1 MAVKRSLSAGRMLAV
16 FELVARQQPVGV
28 SALARELGADKS
40 AVQRDIMTL
49 ADAGWIRA
57 VPGLRGQWE
66 LTLHAL
72 SLARPPHS
80 SHSLRHR
87 LRPMLER
94 LHEATGETVYLTL
107 PYQNHFIVVDALES
121 QHLLRIVP
129 SIGMSVPLEGSA
141 TARAF
146 LAFLSAPAAEAM
158 LGGPPNAAMQAD
170 FANTRE
176 HGYAVNDGDM
186 LPGSVAIAAPV
197 LTGPHQPVG
206 ALVLVGPHER
216 IPPTRQHEIGM
227 ALREAGRGTM
237 EAWPGQHAPRP
248 EALAG

>member
-1 MAVKRSLSAGRMLAV
+1 MLAV

-49 ADAGWIRA
+49 ADAGWIRP

-107 PYQNHFIVVDALES
+107 PYQRHFIVVDALES
-121 QHLLRIVP
+121 QHMLRVVP

-141 TARAF
+141 TARAY
-146 LAFLSAPAAEAM
+146 LAFLPAPAAEAL
-158 LGGPPNAAMQAD
+158 LGKAPSAAALAD
-170 FANTRE
+170 FAHIRE
-176 HGYAVNDGDM
+176 RGYAVNDGDI

-197 LTGPHQPVG
+197 LTGPHEPVG

-216 IPPTRQHEIGM
+216 ISAPRQHEIGL
-227 ALREAGRGTM
+227 ALKEAGRGTM
-237 EAWPGQHAPRP
+237 EAWPGAHALRP
-248 EALAG
+248 DVLAG

>member
-1 MAVKRSLSAGRMLAV
+1 MAVKRSLSAGRMLSV
-16 FELVARQQPVGV
+16 FELVARLQPTGV

-40 AVQRDIMTL
+40 AIQRDIMTL
-49 ADAGWIRA
+49 ADAGWIRS

-66 LTLHAL
+66 LTLRAL

-121 QHLLRIVP
+121 QHLLRVVP

-141 TARAF
+141 TAKAY
-146 LAFLSAPAAEAM
+146 LAFLPPPAQEALLGAP
-158 LGGPPNAAMQAD
+158 PTAAMQSDYAQI
-170 FANTRE
+170 RE
-176 HGYAVNDGDM
+176 RGYAVTDGDI
-186 LPGSVAIAAPV
+186 LPGSMAIAAPV
-197 LTGPHQPVG
+197 LTGPSQPVG
-206 ALVLVGPHER
+206 ALVLVGPNER
-216 IPPTRQHEIGM
+216 ISPTRRHEIGL

-237 EAWPGQHAPRP
+237 EVWPESPAP
-248 EALAG
+248 LAADA

>member
-1 MAVKRSLSAGRMLAV
+1 MAVKRSLSAGRMLSV
-16 FELVARQQPVGV
+16 FELVAQLQPIGV
-28 SALARELGADKS
+28 SALARELNADKS

-49 ADAGWIRA
+49 ADAGWIQA

-94 LHEATGETVYLTL
+94 LHEATGETVYLNL
-107 PYQNHFIVVDALES
+107 LHKDGFIVVDALES
-121 QHLLRIVP
+121 QHMLRVVP
-129 SIGMSVPLEGSA
+129 SIGMSVPMAGSA
-141 TARAF
+141 TARAY
-146 LAFLSAPAAEAM
+146 LAYLDRAAQESLLGAPPSAAM
-158 LGGPPNAAMQAD
+158 LSD
-170 FANTRE
+170 FALIRE
-176 HGYAVNDGDM
+176 RGYAVCDGEL

-197 LTGPHQPVG
+197 LTGPNHPSGVV
-206 ALVLVGPHER
+206 VLVGPNER
-216 IPPTRQHEIGM
+216 LTPDRWSEIGL

-237 EAWPGQHAPRP
+237 EAWPSTNAPRP
-248 EALAG
+248 MLVG

>member
-1 MAVKRSLSAGRMLAV
+1 MAVKRSLSAGRMLSV

-28 SALARELGADKS
+28 SALSRALGADKS

-49 ADAGWIRA
+49 ADAGWIHPA
-57 VPGLRGQWE
+57 PGLRGQWE

-121 QHLLRIVP
+121 QHMLRVVP
-129 SIGMSVPLEGSA
+129 SIGMNVPLEGSA
-141 TARAF
+141 TAKAYLAF
-146 LAFLSAPAAEAM
+146 LAPAAAEAL
-158 LGGPPNAAMQAD
+158 LGAPPTAAQLAE
-170 FANTRE
+170 FARTRE
-176 HGYAVNDGDM
+176 RGYALNDGDL

-206 ALVLVGPHER
+206 ALVLTGPSER
-216 IPPTRQHEIGM
+216 ITPARLHEIGV

-237 EAWPGQHAPRP
+237 LALPGEQVRISAV
-248 EALAG
+248 

>member
-1 MAVKRSLSAGRMLAV
+1 MAVKRSLSAGRMLSV

-28 SALARELGADKS
+28 SVLARELGADKS

-72 SLARPPHS
+72 ALARPPHS

-107 PYQNHFIVVDALES
+107 PYQKHFIVVDALES
-121 QHLLRIVP
+121 QHLLRVVP
-129 SIGMSVPLEGSA
+129 SIGMSVPMQGSA
-141 TARAF
+141 TARAY
-146 LAFLSAPAAEAM
+146 LAFLPAREQEELLGAPPTAAM
-158 LGGPPNAAMQAD
+158 LED
-170 FANTRE
+170 FSRTRTR
-176 HGYAVNDGDM
+176 GYAINDGDVH
-186 LPGSVAIAAPV
+186 PGSIAIAAPV
-197 LTGPHQPVG
+197 LTGPSQPVG
-206 ALVLVGPHER
+206 ALVVVGPADRIAPER
-216 IPPTRQHEIGM
+216 RADIGQ
-227 ALREAGRGTM
+227 ALKEAGQGVM
-237 EAWPGQHAPRP
+237 AAWPRDTTPATQTI
-248 EALAG
+248 EA

>member
-1 MAVKRSLSAGRMLAV
+1 MAVKRSLSAGRMLSV
-16 FELVARQQPVGV
+16 FELVAQLQPIGV
-28 SALARELGADKS
+28 SALARELNADKS

-49 ADAGWIRA
+49 ADAGWIQA

-94 LHEATGETVYLTL
+94 LHEATGETVYLNL
-107 PYQNHFIVVDALES
+107 LHKDGFIVVDALES
-121 QHLLRIVP
+121 QHMLRVVP
-129 SIGMSVPLEGSA
+129 SIGMSVPMEGSA
-141 TARAF
+141 TARAY
-146 LAFLSAPAAEAM
+146 LAYLDRPAQEALLGAPPSPAM
-158 LGGPPNAAMQAD
+158 LND
-170 FANTRE
+170 FALIRE
-176 HGYAVNDGDM
+176 RGYAVCDGEL

-197 LTGPHQPVG
+197 LTGPNHPSGVV
-206 ALVLVGPHER
+206 VLVGPNER
-216 IPPTRQHEIGM
+216 LTPDRWSEIGL

-237 EAWPGQHAPRP
+237 EAWPSTNAPRP
-248 EALAG
+248 MLVG

>member
-1 MAVKRSLSAGRMLAV
+1 MAVKRSLSAGRMLSV
-16 FELVARQQPVGV
+16 FELVAQLQPIGV
-28 SALARELGADKS
+28 SALARELVADKS

-49 ADAGWIRA
+49 ADAGWIRL

-94 LHEATGETVYLTL
+94 LHESTGETVYLTL
-107 PYQNHFIVVDALES
+107 PYQKHFIVVDALES
-121 QHLLRIVP
+121 QHMLRVVP

-141 TARAF
+141 TARAY
-146 LAFLSAPAAEAM
+146 LAFLPAAPTEAL
-158 LGGPPNAAMQAD
+158 LGGPPSAAMLED
-170 FANTRE
+170 FALTRE
-176 HGYAVNDGDM
+176 RGYAVNDGDI

-216 IPPTRQHEIGM
+216 IPPARQREIGM

-237 EAWPGQHAPRP
+237 EAWPGEHAPRP
-248 EALAG
+248 GVLVG

>member
-1 MAVKRSLSAGRMLAV
+1 MAVKRSLSAGRMLSV
-16 FELVARQQPVGV
+16 FELVAQLQPIGV
-28 SALARELGADKS
+28 SALARELVADKS

-49 ADAGWIRA
+49 ADAGWIRL

-94 LHEATGETVYLTL
+94 LHESTGETVYLTL
-107 PYQNHFIVVDALES
+107 PYQKHFIVVDALES
-121 QHLLRIVP
+121 QHMLRVVP
-129 SIGMSVPLEGSA
+129 SIGMSVPLQGSA
-141 TARAF
+141 TARAY
-146 LAFLSAPAAEAM
+146 LAFLPAAPAEAL
-158 LGGPPNAAMQAD
+158 LGGPPSAAMLED
-170 FANTRE
+170 FALTRE
-176 HGYAVNDGDM
+176 RGYAVNDGDI

-216 IPPTRQHEIGM
+216 IPPARQREIGM

-237 EAWPGQHAPRP
+237 EAWPGEHAPRP
-248 EALAG
+248 GVLMG

>member
-1 MAVKRSLSAGRMLAV
+1 MLSV
-16 FELVARQQPVGV
+16 FELVARLQPIGV
-28 SALARELGADKS
+28 SALARELAADKS

-49 ADAGWIRA
+49 ADAGWIQA
-57 VPGLRGQWE
+57 VPGARGQWE

-72 SLARPPHS
+72 SLARPPHT
-80 SHSLRHR
+80 SHNLRHR

-107 PYQNHFIVVDALES
+107 PYQNHFVVVDALES
-121 QHLLRIVP
+121 QHMLRVVP

-141 TARAF
+141 TARAY
-146 LAFLSAPAAEAM
+146 LAFLPAPAAEAL
-158 LGGPPNAAMQAD
+158 LGRPPSLAMQAD
-170 FANTRE
+170 FTRTRE
-176 HGYAVNDGDM
+176 RGYAVNDGDI

-206 ALVLVGPHER
+206 ALVLVGPNER
-216 IPPTRQHEIGM
+216 ITQARQHEIGM

-237 EAWPGQHAPRP
+237 EAWPSTHALP
-248 EALAG
+248 ASVLVG

>member
-1 MAVKRSLSAGRMLAV
+1 MAVKRSLSAGRMLSV
-16 FELVARQQPVGV
+16 FELVAQLQPIGV
-28 SALARELGADKS
+28 SALARELVADKS

-49 ADAGWIRA
+49 ADAGWIRL

-94 LHEATGETVYLTL
+94 LHESTGETVYLTL
-107 PYQNHFIVVDALES
+107 PYQKHFIVVDALES
-121 QHLLRIVP
+121 QHMLRVVP

-141 TARAF
+141 TARAY
-146 LAFLSAPAAEAM
+146 LAFLPLAAAEAL
-158 LGGPPNAAMQAD
+158 LGAPPSAAMLED
-170 FANTRE
+170 FAQTRE
-176 HGYAVNDGDM
+176 RGYAVNDGDI

-197 LTGPHQPVG
+197 LPAPHQPVG

-216 IPPTRQHEIGM
+216 IPPARQHEIGM

-237 EAWPGQHAPRP
+237 EAWPSEHAPHP
-248 EALAG
+248 GVLAG

>member
-1 MAVKRSLSAGRMLAV
+1 MAVKRSLSAGRMLSV
-16 FELVARQQPVGV
+16 FELVARGQPVGV
-28 SALARELGADKS
+28 SALARALGADKS

-49 ADAGWIRA
+49 ADAGWIRP

-121 QHLLRIVP
+121 QHMLRVVP

-141 TARAF
+141 TAKVY
-146 LAFLSAPAAEAM
+146 LAFLPLPAVETL
-158 LGGPPNAAMQAD
+158 LGAPPNAAMLAE
-170 FANTRE
+170 FAQTRE
-176 HGYAVNDGDM
+176 RGYALNDGDM

-206 ALVLVGPHER
+206 ALVLTGPNER
-216 IPPTRQHEIGM
+216 LTPARLHDIGL

-237 EAWPGQHAPRP
+237 EAVPGHPAPV
-248 EALAG
+248 LAG